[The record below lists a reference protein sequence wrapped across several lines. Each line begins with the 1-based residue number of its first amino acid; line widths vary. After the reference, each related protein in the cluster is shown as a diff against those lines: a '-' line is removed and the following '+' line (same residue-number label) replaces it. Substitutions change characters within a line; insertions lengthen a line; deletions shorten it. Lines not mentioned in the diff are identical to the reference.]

1 MGFFAQFSSW
11 LDGILS
17 SYIGTTAA
25 EVASAL
31 EPAVVTLATL
41 YVMLW
46 GYLQATGQIDEP
58 IIDGVKR
65 IARIVLVLGVGL
77 RLWLYNTVVVDS
89 AFNGPQALA
98 AAISGSA
105 DPVGIVDQIIF
116 DGGDAASALIQ
127 KGGILDGNFSYYL
140 AGAFVYLAIGLA
152 AIYTIFLLSL
162 SKIALSILLA
172 LGPLFI
178 GTLLFNVSRRFFDA
192 WISQLANY
200 GLIAILATLATKLLM
215 HVLTVTAQ
223 QTAALGTGIQIAD
236 GVRVCF
242 VAVLIFLLMRQVMPI
257 SAGLASGVS
266 LNSFGALS
274 RSVSWLGR
282 QAAAAGS

>member
-140 AGAFVYLAIGLA
+140 AGAFVYVAIGLA

-200 GLIAILATLATKLLM
+200 GLIAILATLATTLLM

-282 QAAAAGS
+282 HAVAAGS

>member
-1 MGFFAQFSSW
+1 M
-11 LDGILS
+11 S

-58 IIDGVKR
+58 IIDGIKR

-77 RLWLYNTVVVDS
+77 KLWLYNTVVVDS

-140 AGAFVYLAIGLA
+140 AGAFVYVAIGLA

-200 GLIAILATLATKLLM
+200 GLIAILATLATTLLM

-242 VAVLIFLLMRQVMPI
+242 AAVLIFLLMRQVMPI
-257 SAGLASGVS
+257 AAGLASGVS

-282 QAAAAGS
+282 QAVAAGS

>member
-1 MGFFAQFSSW
+1 
-11 LDGILS
+11 
-17 SYIGTTAA
+17 
-25 EVASAL
+25 
-31 EPAVVTLATL
+31 
-41 YVMLW
+41 
-46 GYLQATGQIDEP
+46 
-58 IIDGVKR
+58 
-65 IARIVLVLGVGL
+65 
-77 RLWLYNTVVVDS
+77 
-89 AFNGPQALA
+89 
-98 AAISGSA
+98 
-105 DPVGIVDQIIF
+105 
-116 DGGDAASALIQ
+116 
-127 KGGILDGNFSYYL
+127 
-140 AGAFVYLAIGLA
+140 
-152 AIYTIFLLSL
+152 LLSL

-282 QAAAAGS
+282 HAVAAGS